1 MGQYYKAAVLKE
13 DYKSNNP
20 VIESI
25 TSWDYDCGA
34 KLMEHSYVGNQFVER
49 AIGLLQDNP
58 GCRFVWA
65 GDYADPAN
73 GETETETNPNIY
85 TLCEGHNAPSSKRS
99 EESRTPK
106 FVINLDKG
114 KFVRIPKRDPGFYRI
129 HPLPLLCAAGN
140 DRGGGDYHNGK
151 NYDKV
156 GSWAYDHIT
165 LGYNETDIKGYEE
178 MECEFVELY
187 GDDLKHDAW
196 VCVSV
201 CTPMFKTPTK
211 EVTIGGETI
220 DIASPRIEQAEF
232 TQGYMAWE
240 WYKKHLPAGLATNP
254 DDVMAALEF
263 MGDESLDTYGKELHQ
278 AEWKDKNAKTRMTI
292 VVKRVRI

>member
-1 MGQYYKAAVLKE
+1 MGQYYKAAILAE
-13 DYKSNNP
+13 DYK
-20 VIESI
+20 VVESI
-25 TSWDYDCGA
+25 TSWDYGCGA
-34 KLMEHSYVGNQFVER
+34 KLMEHSYVGNEFVNR

-58 GCRFVWA
+58 GSRFVWA
-65 GDYADPAN
+65 GDYADPAT
-73 GETETETNPNIY
+73 GETENENEPNIY
-85 TLCEGHNAPSSKRS
+85 TLCEGHKAPDSKRS

-114 KFVRIPKRDPGFYRI
+114 MFVRIPKRDPGFYRI

-140 DRGGGDYHNGK
+140 DLGGGDYHNGK

-178 MECEFVELY
+178 MDCEFVELY
-187 GDDLKHDAW
+187 GEDLKHDAW

-201 CTPMFKTPTK
+201 FSPK
-211 EVTIGGETI
+211 GG
-220 DIASPRIEQAEF
+220 SPSIEQAEF
-232 TQGYMAWE
+232 TQGYLAWE
-240 WYKKHLPAGLATNP
+240 WYKKQLPDSISDEMG
-254 DDVMAALEF
+254 F
-263 MGDESLDTYGKELHQ
+263 KGDESLDTYGKELHQ
-278 AEWKDKNAKTRMTI
+278 AEWMNVYAGTRMTI

>member
-13 DYKSNNP
+13 DYRSNNP

-25 TSWDYDCGA
+25 TSWNYGCGA
-34 KLMEHSYVGNQFVER
+34 KLMEHSYVGKPFVER

-58 GCRFVWA
+58 GSRFVWA

-73 GETETETNPNIY
+73 GDTETEDSPNIY
-85 TLCEGHNAPSSKRS
+85 TLCEGHDAPASKRS
-99 EESRTPK
+99 EETRTPK
-106 FVINLDKG
+106 YIINLDKG
-114 KFVRIPKRDPGFYRI
+114 KFVRIPRRDPGFFRI

-187 GDDLKHDAW
+187 GDDLKHDIW
-196 VCVSV
+196 VCVCVHSPMLE
-201 CTPMFKTPTK
+201 TPVKEITKT
-211 EVTIGGETI
+211 
-220 DIASPRIEQAEF
+220 DSPRIEQAEF
-232 TQGYMAWE
+232 SNGYMAWD
-240 WYKKHLPAGLATNP
+240 WYKKHLPSSKSDAF
-254 DDVMAALEF
+254 EF
-263 MGDESLDTYGKELHQ
+263 VGDESLDTYGKELHQ
-278 AEWKDKNAKTRMTI
+278 AEWKKRKTNTRLT
-292 VVKRVRI
+292 VTVKRVRI

>member
-13 DYKSNNP
+13 DYKSNDP

-25 TSWDYDCGA
+25 TSCDYGCGA
-34 KLMEHSYVGNQFVER
+34 KLMEHSYVGNEFVER

-58 GCRFVWA
+58 GSRFVWA

-73 GETETETNPNIY
+73 GDTETEDNPNIY

-99 EESRTPK
+99 EERRTPK

-114 KFVRIPKRDPGFYRI
+114 KFVRIPKRDPGFYRV

-165 LGYNETDIKGYEE
+165 LGYNETDIKGYDE

-187 GDDLKHDAW
+187 GEDLKHDVW
-196 VCVSV
+196 VCVFTF
-201 CTPMFKTPTK
+201 TPR
-211 EVTIGGETI
+211 
-220 DIASPRIEQAEF
+220 DCYPRIEQAEF
-232 TQGYMAWE
+232 TDSYSARKWFQE
-240 WYKKHLPAGLATNP
+240 HLPTSKP
-254 DDVMAALEF
+254 DGSDF
-263 MGDESLDTYGKELHQ
+263 KGDEELDPYGKESHH
-278 AEWKDKNAKTRMTI
+278 AEWMNCLTGTRMTVI
-292 VVKRVRI
+292 VKRVRI